1 MNEITQWIFSNGI
14 SKEVLEILIFIPIIA
29 TIINISR
36 YIIGFK
42 SFGIYAP
49 VVLAISYHFTGLRYG
64 LFITIVVA
72 ISSIIGYNIL
82 KKVRMHY
89 LSRIAV
95 NYILSIIVLIISILA
110 IQQIPFIGMNN
121 FQVINPIAIVSI
133 VALTD
138 FFTKMYIKKNIM
150 HTLRVL
156 LETIIIAIA
165 GWILISIPNIINL
178 IVNNLWILI
187 VVAIANI
194 LIGSYSGLRFK
205 EIFRFWSAVNYD
217 NRDSKKN

>member
-1 MNEITQWIFSNGI
+1 MKETTQWIFSNGI
-14 SKEVLEILIFIPIIA
+14 SKDLLEIIIFIPLIA
-29 TIINISR
+29 TIINLSR

-42 SFGIYAP
+42 SFGIYVP

-64 LFITIVVA
+64 LFITTVVA

-82 KKVRMHY
+82 KKLRMHY

-95 NYILSIIVLIISILA
+95 NYILSIIILIVSILA
-110 IQQIPFIGMNN
+110 IQKLPFLGMNN
-121 FQVINPIAIVSI
+121 FKIINPIAIVSI
-133 VALTD
+133 IALTD
-138 FFTKMYIKKNIM
+138 FFTKMYIKKNIV

-156 LETIIIAIA
+156 VETVIIAIT
-165 GWILISIPNIINL
+165 GWVLISIPNIINL
-178 IVNNLWILI
+178 MINNLWVLLLI
-187 VVAIANI
+187 ALLNI
-194 LIGSYSGLRFK
+194 IIGLFSGLRIK